1 MRKLRETSGET
12 LVETLVAILIVTL
25 SSLLFLHM
33 TMASV
38 KISGE
43 AKMMDSQYQT
53 ALSAAEE
60 QKTKV
65 SAGTI
70 TVGGRDYSVTY
81 YGTGESDALASYST
95 GEGG

>member
-1 MRKLRETSGET
+1 MRKLRGTSGET

-25 SSLLFLHM
+25 SSLLFLQM

-43 AKMMDSQYQT
+43 AKEMDTEYQT

-60 QKTKV
+60 QKTAL
-65 SAGTI
+65 STGTI
-70 TVGGRDYSVTY
+70 TVGEREYAVTY
-81 YGTGESDALASYST
+81 YGTGETGALASYSA
-95 GEGG
+95 GGDG